1 MGIQDAHKNRIP
13 VGGAKSVEISLRDI
27 DGHEVLLTENEP
39 ILRCGRLLEHVWGIN
54 GREQTLE
61 HDGDLKAP
69 LHLQNRS
76 LTVRGR
82 IRVIRDEDES
92 CWKADK
98 VLWQR

>member
-1 MGIQDAHKNRIP
+1 ML
-13 VGGAKSVEISLRDI
+13 SY
-27 DGHEVLLTENEP
+27 
-39 ILRCGRLLEHVWGIN
+39 GRLMEHGWGIN
-54 GREQTLE
+54 GREQILE
-61 HDGDLKAP
+61 VGDLKAP